1 MKEKEKEWIENT
13 RRQIDERRTSVEVAK
28 TKGLNTRIRKKG
40 YSMSVEGSHGS
51 HWYGKT
57 GSESPVNPTVQ
68 AYVVGWVQLPNL
80 QKLAEQQSCY
90 SSPKENLI
98 EDKIKEKETTHKEI
112 RRKTTLDKTVG
123 KKKLTWWCN

>member
-1 MKEKEKEWIENT
+1 
-13 RRQIDERRTSVEVAK
+13 
-28 TKGLNTRIRKKG
+28 
-40 YSMSVEGSHGS
+40 MSVEGSHGE

-57 GSESPVNPTVQ
+57 RSESPVNPTVQ
-68 AYVVGWVQLPNL
+68 AYVVGWVQLSNS

-98 EDKIKEKETTHKEI
+98 EDKMKEKETTHKEI
-112 RRKTTLDKTVG
+112 WRKTTLDKTVG